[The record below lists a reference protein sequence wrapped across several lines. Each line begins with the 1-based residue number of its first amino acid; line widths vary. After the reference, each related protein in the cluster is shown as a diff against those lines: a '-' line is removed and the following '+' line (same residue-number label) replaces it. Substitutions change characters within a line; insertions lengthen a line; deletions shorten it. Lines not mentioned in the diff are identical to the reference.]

1 MNIFVSYTLRDGL
14 LNPGLLSG
22 LEYLLSEVGTPYIDI
37 LHNNSPRP
45 QEHVMA
51 MLNEASVFCACVT
64 PGFHQSEWVRLEC
77 AMARKLNL
85 PVMKLDGQSLVDIA
99 DLAHLN
105 ITSRVTK
112 GNWPSLERA
121 WQRSHK
127 PSLLPR

>member
-85 PVMKLDGQSLVDIA
+85 PVVMLDGRSLARPIGLRQLKFGGREA
-99 DLAHLN
+99 LN
-105 ITSRVTK
+105 RRC
-112 GNWPSLERA
+112 G
-121 WQRSHK
+121 K
-127 PSLLPR
+127 PIIGPVHR